1 MKRYY
6 SVASRNN
13 INLSFSANAQGGNNN
28 MSNKRITSNLSP
40 LEILYTMSEG
50 NQEAFTCLQE
60 MVLSDSKSL
69 LEILSLDDLEIY
81 GSNIYVL
88 WDKCCDRDITIL
100 KKTLKYFKDQN
111 VSKEEIHE
119 KLAQVPATPFV
130 S

>member
-1 MKRYY
+1 
-6 SVASRNN
+6 
-13 INLSFSANAQGGNNN
+13 
-28 MSNKRITSNLSP
+28 MSNKRISSNLSP